1 MFHWLETQSGIPE
14 SLHLWIEIGVV
25 VVAAVVILGLGF
37 LALGVAL
44 ALLRSGWQLC
54 KSFWRWCLWAPL
66 ELAKDLWPRLDR
78 RWFAWR
84 EKVRKNRHV
93 RIEDLRLRKAMGD
106 EAQDRVEM
114 SFKVDKATL
123 KAWELAYLTQRKS
136 GDTFSSW
143 FAGKMESLAMTSV
156 LTTDAAFFQMPKEE
170 R

>member
-54 KSFWRWCLWAPL
+54 KNFWRWCLWAPL
-66 ELAKDLWPRLDR
+66 ELANGLWPRLNT

-84 EKVRKNRHV
+84 EKVRKERHA
-93 RIEDLRLRKAMGD
+93 RIEDLRYRKLMGD
-106 EAQDRVEM
+106 GSQEKVQM
-114 SFKVDKATL
+114 TFGVDKETL
-123 KAWELAYLTQRKS
+123 KVWELAYLVQRKN
-136 GDTFSSW
+136 GDTFSTW
-143 FAGKMESLAMTSV
+143 FAGKMESLAMTSA
-156 LTTDAAFFQMPKEE
+156 LTADKAWFEGPMEE